1 MALTML
7 TPEQTSLLRDVLI
20 GQRQRLLE
28 NAEKAI
34 GLTRNRDKDQVGRD
48 SMDESTEEWMYSTAL
63 RLHDRE
69 KFLLTKIIDALKRL
83 EDGEIDE
90 CEDCGDP
97 IGFARLKAR
106 PVTTLCIACK
116 EEREQNEGQ

>member
-1 MALTML
+1 ML
-7 TPEQTSLLRDVLI
+7 TPEQTSTLRDALI

-34 GLTRNRDKDQVGRD
+34 GLTRNRDRDQVGRD

-69 KFLLTKIIDALKRL
+69 KFLLNKINDALKRL

-116 EEREQNEGQ
+116 EDREQNEGQ